1 MATILVVED
10 NNANATYTAF
20 LLEKIGHKVLIANDA
35 ETGLQIA
42 HANLPDLI
50 LMDVRLPEM
59 NGLEA
64 TQLLKQD
71 EATRNIPIIAL
82 TALKTDE
89 HRGSM
94 MTAGCDGYMTKP
106 VHYRDFWNN
115 VEKFLALETR

>member
-20 LLEKIGHKVLIANDA
+20 LLEKIGHKVLIANSA
-35 ETGLQIA
+35 ESGLQIA
-42 HANLPDLI
+42 HSSLPDLI

-71 EATRNIPIIAL
+71 EATKYIPIIAL
-82 TALKTDE
+82 TALRTDE

-94 MTAGCDGYMTKP
+94 MTAGCDGYITKP
-106 VHYRDFWNN
+106 VQYRDFWNN
-115 VEKFLALETR
+115 VEKYLALESK